1 MNEFKLAAL
10 VAVALSALAGCAGA
24 QPSSAGKSSAVATLS
39 PTQGNSA
46 SGTVTFEGVDGGV
59 AVVARV
65 KGLKPNSV
73 HGFHVHEKGDCS
85 SPDGSS
91 AGGHFNPAGAPHG
104 PQEGPHHAGDMPAL
118 RSDANGM
125 AEAKFTLVGLS
136 IGSGQADVLNRAV
149 IVHAQPDDYK
159 TQPTGN
165 SGGRIACGIVG
176 PKQP

>member
-1 MNEFKLAAL
+1 MDNLKLAAL
-10 VAVALSALAGCAGA
+10 IAVALSVLSGCAGA

-46 SGTVTFEGVDGGV
+46 SGTVTFEGVGGGV
-59 AVVARV
+59 SVVARV

-85 SPDGSS
+85 SPDGNS
-91 AGGHFNPAGAPHG
+91 AGGHFNPSGAPHG
-104 PQEGPHHAGDMPAL
+104 PQEAPHHAGDMPAL
-118 RSDANGM
+118 HSDANGM
-125 AEAKFTLVGLS
+125 VEAKFMLAGLS
-136 IGSGQADVLNRAV
+136 IGSGPADVLNRAV

-165 SGGRIACGIVG
+165 AGARIACGIIG
-176 PKQP
+176 ARQP